1 MVGAISQKTLLVLA
15 KFEVLIKNY
24 MAKLKPAVIGKD
36 GRTTAIK
43 YALELSPK
51 VSEVISLDDWKVGTQ
66 EEAKVRVLENAKR
79 LKPDFI
85 VIGPEEP
92 LAAGIVDMLEAEG
105 IPCIGPIKALA
116 KLESSKAF
124 TRNLLAKYGIPGN
137 PEFRV
142 FYKMDGV
149 GEYLQSLGGFV
160 IKPDGL
166 TGGKGVKISDAHLF
180 SLDEAIAYCREIFSE
195 GHEAV
200 VIEEKLEGEEFSLM
214 SLCDGLHVSDM
225 VVVQDHKRIGEG
237 DTGPNT
243 GGMGSYSCENHRLPF
258 LSADMLRQ
266 ASEINKAVAKALL
279 AETEHKYKG
288 VLYGGFMLTPNG
300 LRLLEYNARFGDPE
314 TLNALSIL
322 ETDFADVCM
331 AIINERLDKV
341 PLCFSPLATVCKY
354 IVPQGYPDNPVKDV
368 TIDLRRMPKQ
378 SKSLRIYRAAVADE
392 HKGKCKLTGSRAIA
406 FVGIGKNLREAE
418 IIAEE
423 AANSIDGPVI
433 HRRDIG
439 TEELIERRVAHIKSF
454 SSRSD
459 LKTVKC

>member
-1 MVGAISQKTLLVLA
+1 
-15 KFEVLIKNY
+15 

-43 YALELSPK
+43 YALELSSK
-51 VSEVISLDDWKVGTQ
+51 VSEVFDLDNWKFGTQ
-66 EEAKVRVLENAKR
+66 EEAKARVLEKARR
-79 LKPDFI
+79 LKPDFV

-92 LAAGIVDMLEAEG
+92 LAAGVVDMLEAEG

-124 TRNLLAKYGIPGN
+124 TRNLLAKYNIPGN

-142 FYKMDGV
+142 FYKMEGI
-149 GEYLQSLGGFV
+149 GEYLQNLGGFV
-160 IKPDGL
+160 VKPDGL

-180 SLDEAIAYCREIFSE
+180 SVDEALAYCREIFAE
-195 GHEAV
+195 GHEAI

-258 LSADMLRQ
+258 LSANMLRE
-266 ASEINKAVAKALL
+266 ASEINEAVAKALL
-279 AETEHKYKG
+279 SETGHKYKG

-322 ETDFADVCM
+322 ETDFAEVCL
-331 AIINERLDKV
+331 AIIHERLDQV
-341 PLCFSPLATVCKY
+341 PLRFAPLATVCKY
-354 IVPQGYPDNPVKDV
+354 VVPKGYPDDPVKDV

-378 SKSLRIYRAAVADE
+378 SEKLRIYRAAVADE
-392 HKGKCKLTGSRAIA
+392 RNGRCKLTGSRAIA
-406 FVGIGKNLREAE
+406 FVGIGKSLHEAE

-439 TEELIERRVAHIKSF
+439 TEGLIERKVAHVKGF
-454 SSRSD
+454 SSHPDSR
-459 LKTVKC
+459 TVKN